1 MVWTVSISLMQAA
14 LLAYDTLLTLPSEIT
29 HIWGR
34 RVRLGTV
41 LYLLARYPALL
52 DIILGVYLDASNIPL
67 EVRWFFHYINIGC
80 LHTYPV

>member
-1 MVWTVSISLMQAA
+1 MQAA
-14 LLAYDTLLTLPSEIT
+14 LVAYDTLLTLPSKIT

-41 LYLLARYPALL
+41 LYLLARYPVLL
-52 DIILGVYLDASNIPL
+52 YSIIAVYLNASNIPL
-67 EVRWFFHYINIGC
+67 EVRRFIRYMNIGY

>member
-1 MVWTVSISLMQAA
+1 MSLIQAA

-34 RVRLGTV
+34 RGRLGTV

-52 DIILGVYLDASNIPL
+52 YSILVVYLNTSSIPL
-67 EVRWFFHYINIGC
+67 EVRRFIR
-80 LHTYPV
+80 